1 MLTDGGVYIKFDLE
15 TIVCQLKNISL
26 FLLEDTVNCYLR
38 DVTLSYTFSGLSV
51 SEFSSKGRLFKNQ
64 SVDSMTVI
72 LHQMTFSLLEISA

>member
-26 FLLEDTVNCYLR
+26 FPLEDTVNCYLR

-72 LHQMTFSLLEISA
+72 LHQMAFSLLEISV